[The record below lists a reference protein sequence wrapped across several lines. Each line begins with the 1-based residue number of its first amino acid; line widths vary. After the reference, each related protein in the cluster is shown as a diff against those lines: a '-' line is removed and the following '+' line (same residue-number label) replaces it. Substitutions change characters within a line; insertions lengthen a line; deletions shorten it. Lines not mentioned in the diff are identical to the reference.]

1 MGDTG
6 DGSLGILEAPG
17 RPAHRDLRWSG
28 RPVRVSAPV
37 PTEVWAEV
45 AAADPGTLP
54 FQTPAWRDCL
64 REGSGWRDAS
74 RLYELLDGRRLV
86 LMMAS
91 RAVAPG
97 CVVEASWPA
106 GWGSGGVLAPGGVRP
121 EEAAMISADLRRG
134 RALSSS
140 VRPGFVAAPAWHGT
154 ARASFLIPRAV
165 HVADLAGRSFDDYW
179 ANRVP
184 AKTQRAM
191 RAAMRHH
198 EKEGVVIS
206 SGNSP
211 GLVNALYQ
219 VYLSWIDW
227 RAAQRRMPA
236 ALARWQARRAEPLAK
251 FTSVARALGPDCRI
265 WVAWWEG
272 RPVAATVSLY
282 AGEAAIGWRAFTD
295 RSAPGRL
302 RLFEVLAMEGLRD
315 ACESGRRFLEMG
327 ESVGRKDL
335 SAIKERLGGQ
345 EHTFAEYCFER
356 VPLAAGRMAFQRY
369 RHGAE
374 RWITSRTSRA
384 RNGKDPGNQPPAREA
399 DRA

>member
-1 MGDTG
+1 MGHTG
-6 DGSLGILEAPG
+6 DGSLGVLAAPG
-17 RPAHRDLRWSG
+17 GPGVRDLRWNG
-28 RPVRVSAPV
+28 HPVRVTAPV

-54 FQTPAWRDCL
+54 FQTPVWRDCL
-64 REGSGWRDAS
+64 CAASDWRDAS
-74 RLYELLDGRRLV
+74 RLYELRDGRRLV
-86 LMMAS
+86 LMLAR

-97 CVVEASWPA
+97 LVVEASWPA

-121 EEAAMISADLRRG
+121 GEAAMICADLRRG
-134 RALSSS
+134 RAVSSC
-140 VRPGFVAAPAWHGT
+140 VRPGFTAAPAWPG
-154 ARASFLIPRAV
+154 AASGAFLIPRAV
-165 HVADLAGRSFDDYW
+165 HVANLAGESFEDYR
-179 ANRVP
+179 ARCVP
-184 AKTQRAM
+184 AKAQRGI
-191 RAAMRHH
+191 RAALRHH
-198 EKEGVVIS
+198 EKAGVVIS

-211 GLVNALYQ
+211 ELVDALYR
-219 VYLSWIDW
+219 VYLSWTGW
-227 RAAQRRMPA
+227 RAAQRRTPA

-282 AGEAAIGWRAFTD
+282 AGQAAVGWRAFTD

-315 ACESGRRFLEMG
+315 ACETGRRYLEMG

-335 SAIKERLGGQ
+335 SHIKERLGGQ

-369 RHGAE
+369 RRGAE
-374 RWITSRTSRA
+374 QWITSRTGTKESA
-384 RNGKDPGNQPPAREA
+384 
-399 DRA
+399 